1 MMGLKTKAAVAL
13 TFMSSWF
20 AGSKTNA
27 QNTQGLKAPQT
38 ELQTEPVEETPSST
52 MDWPGTENKNPE
64 NSVTEE
70 NRTSQLQDSIELRL
84 SEKIKQLNDSIL
96 TEQKKEKLKDSQ
108 KLMLYVIA
116 HFEGMKCK
124 AYWDKAGKIWTI
136 GIGNTIRPDGKRV
149 TRNDCIRTEEEA
161 LNYVSA
167 HIDKK
172 MADDM
177 IDYLPLDKMSKE
189 EIAVIGSLFYNCGSG
204 ILRDKEGNPSEFAQ
218 CATEYFTTHSDTAAK
233 EFDAQYLNYCHVK
246 KAVNKVVQERR
257 KNELTFLHGDVKITI
272 DEETNN
278 DTKTVNLRQAILGS
292 LYGCRGDPENIMSR
306 FSEDSRYYCPTDS
319 LKVAINK
326 ELSQLQRTPI
336 KRTVTKKRGGR

>member
-1 MMGLKTKAAVAL
+1 MGFKTKAAVAL
-13 TFMSSWF
+13 TVMSSWLG
-20 AGSKTNA
+20 GSKANA
-27 QNTQGLKAPQT
+27 QDGSEPDTPQT
-38 ELQTEPVEETPSST
+38 EQQREPVAQTPTNT
-52 MDWPGTENKNPE
+52 MDWPTAETQDFNDSISK
-64 NSVTEE
+64 E
-70 NRTSQLQDSIELRL
+70 NRPDQEQDSIQHRL
-84 SEKIKQLNDSIL
+84 AERIKQLNDSVI
-96 TEQKKEKLKDSQ
+96 TEQKKENLKESQ

-124 AYWDKAGKIWTI
+124 AYWDKAAKIWTI
-136 GIGNTIRPDGKRV
+136 GIGNTVRPDGKRV

-189 EIAVIGSLFYNCGSG
+189 EIAVIGSLLYNCGSS
-204 ILRDKEGNPSEFAQ
+204 ILRDKQGNPSEFAQ
-218 CATEYFTTHSDTAAK
+218 CATEYFTTHSDTSTK

-246 KAVNKVVQERR
+246 KVVNKVVQERR

-278 DTKTVNLRQAILGS
+278 DTKTVNLRQAVLGT
-292 LYGCRGDPENIMSR
+292 LYGCRGDPENILSR

-336 KRTVTKKRGGR
+336 KRAVTKKRGGR